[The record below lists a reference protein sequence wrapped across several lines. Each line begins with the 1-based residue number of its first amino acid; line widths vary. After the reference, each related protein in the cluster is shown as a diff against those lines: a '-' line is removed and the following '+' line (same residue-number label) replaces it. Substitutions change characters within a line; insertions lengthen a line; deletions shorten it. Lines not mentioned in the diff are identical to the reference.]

1 MDTNTKNVKDFFDS
15 YAGDFDAIYGHT
27 NKRNAFGRWVDKSFR
42 QVMFKRFEE
51 TLQHTNSSHI
61 NSILD
66 VGCGSGR
73 YLVEFLRQDKAVTGL
88 DMAPGMIDIAK
99 NITSKIE
106 HNGSIDLVVGDYLQY
121 QFNQQFDAAC
131 LMGFF
136 DYIEQPADVFNKL
149 KQDVSK
155 EIYASFPKSGG
166 LLAWQRR
173 VRYKMRNCPL
183 YLYSKKDVEDIM
195 RQCNINNYSIKDFGR
210 GLFLKVDL

>member
-1 MDTNTKNVKDFFDS
+1 
-15 YAGDFDAIYGHT
+15 
-27 NKRNAFGRWVDKSFR
+27 
-42 QVMFKRFEE
+42 
-51 TLQHTNSSHI
+51 
-61 NSILD
+61 
-66 VGCGSGR
+66 
-73 YLVEFLRQDKAVTGL
+73 
-88 DMAPGMIDIAK
+88 MAPGMIDIAK

-121 QFNQQFDAAC
+121 QFNQKFDAAC

-136 DYIEQPADVFNKL
+136 DYIEQPTEVFNKL
-149 KQDVSK
+149 KQDISK

-195 RQCNINNYSIKDFGR
+195 EQCNINNYSIKDFGR
-210 GLFLKVDL
+210 GLFLKVEL

>member
-1 MDTNTKNVKDFFDS
+1 MDTNTKNVKDFFDG

-27 NKRNAFGRWVDKSFR
+27 TERSSFGRWVDKNFR

-51 TLQHTNSSHI
+51 TLQHTNKQNIS
-61 NSILD
+61 SILD

-73 YLVEFLRQDKAVTGL
+73 YLVEFLKQNKAVTGL
-88 DMAPGMIDIAK
+88 DMAAGMIDIAK

-106 HNGSIDLVVGDYLQY
+106 HNGSIDLVVGDYLQH
-121 QFNQQFDAAC
+121 QFTQQFDAAC

-136 DYIEQPADVFNKL
+136 DYIEEPVAVFNKL

-166 LLAWQRR
+166 PLAWQRS

-183 YLYSKKDVEDIM
+183 YLYSKKEVETIM
-195 RQCNINNYSIKDFGR
+195 RQCNLANYSIKDFGR
-210 GLFLKVDL
+210 GLFLKVNL

>member
-1 MDTNTKNVKDFFDS
+1 MNTNTKNVKEFFDG

-27 NKRNAFGRWVDKSFR
+27 TERSGFGRWVDKNFR

-51 TLQHTNSSHI
+51 TLKHTNNSQI
-61 NSILD
+61 NSVLD

-73 YLVEFLRQDKAVTGL
+73 YLVEFLKQSKAVTGL

-106 HNGSIDLVVGDYLQY
+106 HNGTIEFAVGDYLQH
-121 QFNQQFDAAC
+121 QFTQQFDAAC

-136 DYIEQPADVFNKL
+136 DYIEQPTEVFNKL

-166 LLAWQRR
+166 LLAWQRQ
-173 VRYKMRNCPL
+173 VRYKLRNCPL
-183 YLYSKKDVEDIM
+183 YLYSKKDVESIM
-195 RQCNINNYSIKDFGR
+195 QQCDLKNYSIKDFGR
-210 GLFLKVDL
+210 GLFLKVEL